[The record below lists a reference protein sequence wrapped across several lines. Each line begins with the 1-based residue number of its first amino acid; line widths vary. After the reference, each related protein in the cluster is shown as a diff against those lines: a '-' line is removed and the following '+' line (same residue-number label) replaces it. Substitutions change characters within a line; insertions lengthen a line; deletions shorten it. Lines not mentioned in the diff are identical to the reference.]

1 MGDEG
6 RAAEIEARLRAE
18 GLGVWFDNEP
28 RAATHFPDWLVV
40 ALPLQHAH
48 GGAGSADLV
57 AHGDT
62 RLEALERLAALVFD
76 GA

>member
-1 MGDEG
+1 MGDES
-6 RAAEIEARLRAE
+6 RAAELEARLRAE

-28 RAATHFPDWLVV
+28 RTATHFPDWLVV
-40 ALPLQHAH
+40 AVPLEHAH
-48 GGAGSADLV
+48 GGGSADLV

-62 RLEALERLAALVFD
+62 KLEALERLAALVFD